1 MVTWPQPDCQGHWE
15 MRVSTVRETPEDVG
29 FRAKQ
34 KSAPMQLAN
43 VFIAK
48 DSFQIALMEG
58 IKDLPCDR
66 CGKGTQR

>member
-1 MVTWPQPDCQGHWE
+1 
-15 MRVSTVRETPEDVG
+15 MRVSTVRETPEDVS
-29 FRAKQ
+29 FRAEQ